1 MAPRREERQ
10 MKGNGAH
17 ADGPATTPFPR
28 EAGSKA
34 VQPMLRDAETSMNG
48 THDGRCGFLPPRRTP

>member
-1 MAPRREERQ
+1 
-10 MKGNGAH
+10 MKENGAH
-17 ADGPATTPFPR
+17 ADGPATTPFPH

-34 VQPMLRDAETSMNG
+34 AQPMLRDAETSMNG